1 MAQSFDNHM
10 DIDRAMELLNA
21 VVDHVA
27 VAENTN
33 TQIANLVNIGF
44 TTEELVKY
52 FSYSQSDIDDYLKN
66 CDDDDDDGYDGDDDD
81 DDDDDNDDD
90 DDECTGDDA

>member
-1 MAQSFDNHM
+1 MAQSFDNTM

-21 VVDHVA
+21 VVDHIA

-44 TTEELVKY
+44 TTDELVKY
-52 FSYSQSDIDDYLKN
+52 FSYSQSDIDDYLES
-66 CDDDDDDGYDGDDDD
+66 CDDDRHDYY
-81 DDDDDNDDD
+81 NDDD
-90 DDECTGDDA
+90 ICDDDYDID